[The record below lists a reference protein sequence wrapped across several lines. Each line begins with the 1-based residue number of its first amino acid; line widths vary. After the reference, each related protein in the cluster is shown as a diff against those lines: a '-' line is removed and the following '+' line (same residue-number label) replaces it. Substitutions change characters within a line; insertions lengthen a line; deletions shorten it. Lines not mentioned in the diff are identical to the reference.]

1 MYFGITVKALLS
13 YCVAILSIALAP
25 LAVADITSEADAI
38 NIAGKQRMYT
48 QRMLK
53 DYVLI
58 GLNVRKRK
66 AQDELDDAISNFE
79 GNLSQLEAYV
89 QQSNAQLD
97 LSGVQQLWQSLKPV
111 YLKAP
116 DKKAVETL
124 RKDTEQLL
132 KASHEAVLS
141 LQAHSK
147 SAPGRLVNLSG
158 RQRMLSQRIAALYG
172 LGIWLNSDQYVSLYE
187 QASTEIDSSL
197 NQLSSEKTNTSEIS
211 SKLKKARR
219 QYKRLITSV
228 SADKDATALVARSA
242 EKMFEKMNEITSLYA
257 AQASK

>member
-25 LAVADITSEADAI
+25 LAVADITSETDAI

-66 AQDELDDAISNFE
+66 AQDELDDAISSFE
-79 GNLSQLEAYV
+79 ANLAQLETYI
-89 QQSNAQLD
+89 QKSNAQLD
-97 LSGVQQLWQSLKPV
+97 LSEVQQLWQNVKPA
-111 YLKAP
+111 YQKTP
-116 DKKAVETL
+116 DKKAVEAL

-132 KASHEAVLS
+132 KASHAAVLS
-141 LQAHSK
+141 LQAHAK

-158 RQRMLSQRIAALYG
+158 RQRMLSQRIAGLYG
-172 LGIWLNSDQYVSLYE
+172 LRIWLNSDQYVTLYE
-187 QASTEIDSSL
+187 QASTEIDNSL
-197 NQLSSEKTNTSEIS
+197 NQLSAEKTNTSEIN

-219 QYKRLITSV
+219 QYKRLVTS
-228 SADKDATALVARSA
+228 ANTDKDATALVARSA
-242 EKMFEKMNEITSLYA
+242 EKMFDKMNEITSLYA